1 MASAVEFAMY
11 IWFVRV
17 LEEYLTVYPV
27 GQTIG
32 LETAFEMLLPHKT
45 AIRKPD
51 LGVVLHSNTIGLPT
65 TDRRY
70 HGIFDICIE
79 SVSASS
85 RKEIERDTV
94 VKRGEYGSAGVKE
107 YYILDERGTETVFLE
122 QVGGIY
128 RPLTDID
135 GIITSN
141 VLPNFRFRLDDLYR
155 RPSLIALAQDS
166 VYEKFIL
173 PEYNQERLRAD
184 RAEIRADKAQ
194 LRADRERLR
203 ADGERLKAKS
213 HKQQLLNTARNLLPL
228 FEDAH
233 ISTMTG
239 LDLETIEQL
248 RQELT

>member
-11 IWFVRV
+11 IWFVRI

-32 LETAFEMLLPHKT
+32 LETAFEMLLPHKS

-51 LGVVLHSNTIGLPT
+51 LGVVLHSNPIGLPT

-128 RPLTDID
+128 RPITAVD
-135 GIITSN
+135 GIITST
-141 VLPNFRFRLDDLYR
+141 VLPNFQFRLDDLYR
-155 RPSLIALAQDS
+155 RPSLIALAQDA
-166 VYEKFIL
+166 VYANYIL
-173 PEYNQERLRAD
+173 PEYTQQRL
-184 RAEIRADKAQ
+184 RADKAQ
-194 LRADRERLR
+194 LRADMEQ
-203 ADGERLKAKS
+203 LKAENT
-213 HKQQLLNTARNLLPL
+213 KQQLLNTVRNLLPL
-228 FEDAH
+228 FEDAR
-233 ISTMTG
+233 ISDMTG
-239 LDLETIEQL
+239 LDLATIEQL
-248 RQELT
+248 RNNQG